1 MVEEGLFKKRIPY
14 IYTTYND
21 LWLDRKDIPEDVE
34 YHPDPR
40 LDEFISVA
48 DYEKMIDEAKKEFPA
63 SSKLLS
69 WWASLSEE
77 DRRHYLAMYEPDD
90 IRSYHKLDWFLKWFG
105 ERV

>member
-1 MVEEGLFKKRIPY
+1 MVEEGEFKKRIKE
-14 IYTTYND
+14 TLFATWVK
-21 LWLDRKDIPEDVE
+21 LST
-34 YHPDPR
+34 PDKTLIDTLLPF
-40 LDEFISVA
+40 DKGISKEVL
-48 DYEKMIDEAKKEFPA
+48 ERWINEAKKEFPA